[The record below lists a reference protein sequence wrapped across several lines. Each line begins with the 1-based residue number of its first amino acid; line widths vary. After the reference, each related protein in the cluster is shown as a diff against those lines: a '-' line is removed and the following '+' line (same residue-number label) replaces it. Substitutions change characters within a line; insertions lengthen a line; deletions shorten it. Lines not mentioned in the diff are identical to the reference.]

1 MIIWYEN
8 QPLEKGLVFSLNKF
22 YPNCSI
28 KGYKS
33 YFVDNNFHFYIR
45 PTNYEYINN
54 YVPKLILTVSHH
66 DQKDLNIYCK
76 NIKILAGPLLR
87 FNYLHKINT
96 ITKPNNFK
104 ILVSLPIHTDE
115 SIYILKLINKF
126 IKLDKN
132 YNFYVKLHPFLKLES
147 ITKYITEPNIQ
158 LTEIS
163 NDKLFNE
170 CFSIISNTSSIML
183 EAFLAG
189 MDIVV
194 STYKRKNIQNP
205 LYFLDESYYLESND
219 AKKLRIHYEN
229 YKPISEKI
237 ISREKFK
244 INEFTKNKFLL

>member
-1 MIIWYEN
+1 M
-8 QPLEKGLVFSLNKF
+8 
-22 YPNCSI
+22 
-28 KGYKS
+28 
-33 YFVDNNFHFYIR
+33 
-45 PTNYEYINN
+45 
-54 YVPKLILTVSHH
+54 
-66 DQKDLNIYCK
+66 
-76 NIKILAGPLLR
+76 KILAGPLLR

-96 ITKPNNFK
+96 ITKRNNFK
-104 ILVSLPIHTDE
+104 ILVSLPIHLDE

-126 IKLDKN
+126 IKLDKK

-147 ITKYITEPNIQ
+147 ITKYITEPNMR

-163 NDKLFNE
+163 NEKLFNE

-219 AKKLRIHYEN
+219 AKKLHIHYEN